1 MFFLQQSNT
10 NTHNNNNNNNSN
22 NNNKKN
28 RLLSIPNE
36 IFWCHSKVQ
45 VFPRLQCAYRS
56 IPARNPAEEKKTQ
69 RESVRACV
77 LQENRDYEE
86 EVHRGSRSSPRLQV
100 ICKSSEDCFYCKSYV
115 SMFVC
120 LYVCVPLTK
129 SCRAFVRGVC
139 VCACVFFPPGL
150 GAQNS
155 LLSIETVR
163 LVVVP
168 RELGAVCVSLSL
180 SNL

>member
-10 NTHNNNNNNNSN
+10 NTHNNNNNSSSN
-22 NNNKKN
+22 NNNKKK

-86 EVHRGSRSSPRLQV
+86 EEVHRGSRSSPLVAALASDLQIV
-100 ICKSSEDCFYCKSYV
+100 RGLFLLQIVCKYIC
-115 SMFVC
+115 MFVF
-120 LYVCVPLTK
+120 L
-129 SCRAFVRGVC
+129 
-139 VCACVFFPPGL
+139 
-150 GAQNS
+150 
-155 LLSIETVR
+155 
-163 LVVVP
+163 
-168 RELGAVCVSLSL
+168 
-180 SNL
+180 